1 MVKKKI
7 FITLIGSALLTNGCS
22 FSMGA
27 LWPSLSSSSPKASR
41 AVSQRIVIKPSEEN
55 KQNQPSVNSV
65 GSVNPPKLGATDF
78 KVKAPRLA
86 RSTGT
91 FVGKKVVNLR
101 GDLERLQ
108 QSVDIQNNDL
118 QSVRSKSNMN
128 SKVYHDRVA
137 AMRSKLQLGTTP
149 GNPILVERWNAAQA
163 QLEKVNADIGEMN
176 SLSSRVAAAAAM
188 STYLLDA
195 TRASFGLSGAI
206 DEDHS
211 QLEILEDEV
220 SQTVVLIER
229 LLTELSDDIRRQSNY
244 VGNERNQL
252 NTLALAI
259 KNGEFFGPSLAST
272 AYSMNIVNTSNNR
285 AVTSSMNRGR
295 PLVVIRFNQQN
306 VNYEQALYTAV
317 NKVLQSRPDA
327 TFNLVAVSSVKGG
340 TAKAALNSNETRRNA
355 QKVLRSLVD
364 MGLPPSRVSLSA
376 TSSSSGNEVHLY
388 LR

>member
-1 MVKKKI
+1 
-7 FITLIGSALLTNGCS
+7 
-22 FSMGA
+22 
-27 LWPSLSSSSPKASR
+27 
-41 AVSQRIVIKPSEEN
+41 
-55 KQNQPSVNSV
+55 
-65 GSVNPPKLGATDF
+65 
-78 KVKAPRLA
+78 
-86 RSTGT
+86 
-91 FVGKKVVNLR
+91 
-101 GDLERLQ
+101 
-108 QSVDIQNNDL
+108 
-118 QSVRSKSNMN
+118 MN

-149 GNPILVERWNAAQA
+149 GNPILVERWNAAQE

-272 AYSMNIVNTSNNR
+272 AYS
-285 AVTSSMNRGR
+285 
-295 PLVVIRFNQQN
+295 L
-306 VNYEQALYTAV
+306 
-317 NKVLQSRPDA
+317 
-327 TFNLVAVSSVKGG
+327 
-340 TAKAALNSNETRRNA
+340 
-355 QKVLRSLVD
+355 SLI
-364 MGLPPSRVSLSA
+364 
-376 TSSSSGNEVHLY
+376 HI
-388 LR
+388 

>member
-229 LLTELSDDIRRQSNY
+229 LLTELSDDIRRKS
-244 VGNERNQL
+244 
-252 NTLALAI
+252 I
-259 KNGEFFGPSLAST
+259 
-272 AYSMNIVNTSNNR
+272 
-285 AVTSSMNRGR
+285 
-295 PLVVIRFNQQN
+295 
-306 VNYEQALYTAV
+306 
-317 NKVLQSRPDA
+317 
-327 TFNLVAVSSVKGG
+327 
-340 TAKAALNSNETRRNA
+340 
-355 QKVLRSLVD
+355 
-364 MGLPPSRVSLSA
+364 
-376 TSSSSGNEVHLY
+376 
-388 LR
+388 